1 MTLEISPE
9 KVARIIVRA
18 REFDAKT
25 EPWDNKSSQERE
37 DEIESVLESTPNDP
51 IAAEL
56 KSYIDD
62 LNDDEQA
69 ALVALMWIG
78 RGTYE
83 PEDLAEAMA
92 TARSERVN
100 ATSRYLMGVPL
111 LADLLEEG
119 LEKFG
124 YPVSDIEDDVV

>member
-1 MTLEISPE
+1 MLDISPE
-9 KVARIIVRA
+9 KVARIIIRA

-25 EPWDNKSSQERE
+25 APWDDNTAMVRE
-37 DEIESVLESTPNDP
+37 DESDSILEDTGSDSVSSK
-51 IAAEL
+51 L

-62 LNDDEQA
+62 LNVDEQI

-83 PEDLAEAMA
+83 PDDLAEAVS

-100 ATSRYLMGVPL
+100 ETSSYLMGVPL
-111 LADLLEEG
+111 LADYLEAG
-119 LEKFG
+119 LDKLG
-124 YPVSDIEDDVV
+124 YEVTDIEDDVM